1 MVLLKKD
8 HADIVRSH
16 IKARHKVEQK
26 IDKHEQLLLNIAQVT
41 KYLRHIYILIILIIF
56 IVIMIIIRKL
66 EMVLFLMLDISSKY

>member
-1 MVLLKKD
+1 MVLFKKD

-41 KYLRHIYILIILIIF
+41 IYLLRHQT
-56 IVIMIIIRKL
+56 
-66 EMVLFLMLDISSKY
+66 